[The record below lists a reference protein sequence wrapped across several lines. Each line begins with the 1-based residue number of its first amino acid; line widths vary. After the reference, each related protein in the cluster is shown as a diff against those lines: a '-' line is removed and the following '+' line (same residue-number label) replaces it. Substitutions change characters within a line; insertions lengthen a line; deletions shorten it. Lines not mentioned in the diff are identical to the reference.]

1 MCLLLEWKCGLFAWM
16 NWNSESCVNLHS
28 FHCFSSFTQINHTFT
43 QVTNTCYHMGYLYS
57 ISPCENVTLAS
68 MFVSSVLSNYYY
80 AKTWTHTHTHIHT
93 SLSYSL
99 LFLSAPL
106 FTYIHAHTL
115 SPPPPPPPPHH
126 SCSLHSLSHS
136 HSTVVRQLKHS
147 GSTFTSGWRL

>member
-80 AKTWTHTHTHIHT
+80 AKTWTHTHTHTHIHT

-115 SPPPPPPPPHH
+115 SPPPLHH